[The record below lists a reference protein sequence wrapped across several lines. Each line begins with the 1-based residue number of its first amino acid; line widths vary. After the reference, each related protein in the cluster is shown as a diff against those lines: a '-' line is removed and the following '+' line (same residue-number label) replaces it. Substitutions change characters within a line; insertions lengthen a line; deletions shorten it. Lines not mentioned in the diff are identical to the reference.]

1 MIKTKNDLKI
11 KVNQTYINNTN
22 PLSLITFISVAFIGF
37 EIHTV
42 FVEQTDTIN
51 KTKIVQ
57 APKNKLWNIVSDMYR
72 NSNY

>member
-1 MIKTKNDLKI
+1 MRIL
-11 KVNQTYINNTN
+11 
-22 PLSLITFISVAFIGF
+22 LSLIIFISVAFIGF
-37 EIHTV
+37 EIHAV

-57 APKNKLWNIVSDMYR
+57 APKNKLWNIVSYIYR